1 MRTHGLLVALFT
13 LPLLVGLLT
22 LPPLA
27 APAWADCI
35 TVGTIQVTAP
45 AGVTSQLWVQNAN
58 GVFNI
63 VDVKDS
69 SIWVATPDGATFTT
83 LLVIN
88 STGGTVEPTISIRQL
103 SGEVIVAGTVP
114 IDAGAT
120 FALGINECGG

>member
-1 MRTHGLLVALFT
+1 MRTDRLLVALFT
-13 LPLLVGLLT
+13 LPLLVALLT
-22 LPPLA
+22 LPLVA

-35 TVGTIQVTAP
+35 TVGTVQVTAP
-45 AGVTSQLWVQNAN
+45 AGVTAQLWVQNAN
-58 GVFNI
+58 GAFNI
-63 VDVKDS
+63 VEVKDS
-69 SIWVATPDGATFTT
+69 SIWIADGETFTT

-120 FALGINECGG
+120 FPLAINECGG